1 MSWARP
7 TLEGL
12 ARFSGQ
18 CLLVAAFLYVVA
30 YVVRSVPLVFL
41 SLFVALLLTT
51 LLQAPAEWLARHRFP
66 RSLAALVPL
75 VLGLGLVGGL
85 LAFIIPRMVDRISAH
100 ADMLAQ
106 RAQDLATSLTRLLP
120 GEQAALDALGAQAE
134 RWVRENAQALAMG
147 AASGLT
153 ALVSVVSGV
162 LLVLVL
168 TFFFV
173 RDGGRMLR
181 ATFSLLPP
189 RRRRLA
195 SAASSRAWRTLSQ
208 WVRGTL
214 LVALADAVGI
224 GAGLLL
230 LGIPLALPLALLVFL
245 GAFVP
250 VIGALVTGVLA
261 VLVAWATVGTRE
273 ALFTLGI
280 VLAVQQLEG
289 NVLQPL
295 VMGRVLPLH
304 PAVLLLA
311 VTAGA
316 LAGGIAGAFVSVPLL
331 AMVTA
336 GTQAFLAEGRKLRTR
351 ERERPEERGGPDA
364 GVPLEH

>member
-1 MSWARP
+1 VSWARP

-12 ARFSGQ
+12 ARFSGH
-18 CLLVAAFLYVVA
+18 CLLVAGFLFVVGYVVGSLPFAFL
-30 YVVRSVPLVFL
+30 SV
-41 SLFVALLLTT
+41 FVALLLTT
-51 LLQAPAEWLARHRFP
+51 LLHPPAAWLARRRVP
-66 RSLAALVPL
+66 RSLAALIPL
-75 VLGLGLVGGL
+75 VLGIALVGGL
-85 LAFIIPRMVDRISAH
+85 LAVIIPRMIARISAH
-100 ADMLAQ
+100 ADMLAR

-120 GEQAALDALGAQAE
+120 GRQASLDALGAQAE
-134 RWVRENAQALAMG
+134 RWVRENAQELAMG

-153 ALVSVVSGV
+153 TVVSGLSGV

-173 RDGGRMLR
+173 RDGGRMVR

-195 SAASSRAWRTLSQ
+195 GAASERAWRTLSR
-208 WVRGTL
+208 WVRGTV
-214 LVALADAVGI
+214 LVALIDAVGI
-224 GAGLLL
+224 GGGLLL
-230 LGIPLALPLALLVFL
+230 LGIPLALPLALLTFL

-250 VIGALVTGVLA
+250 VIGALATGVLA
-261 VLVAWATVGTRE
+261 VLVAWATVGTQE
-273 ALFTLGI
+273 ALITLGI

-289 NVLQPL
+289 NILQPL

-311 VTAGA
+311 VTAGV
-316 LAGGIAGAFVSVPLL
+316 LLGGIAGAFVAVPLL
-331 AMVTA
+331 ATVTA
-336 GTQAFLAEGRKLRTR
+336 GTQAFLAEGRKLRPR
-351 ERERPEERGGPDA
+351 ERERPAERGGPDA